1 MVAQVVRSI
10 VMPNGIVTAHADRN
24 LIFKPVNGRERIAK
38 LPRRVTVMMGC
49 LGPQGVV
56 FRLLVGD
63 ASGAVH
69 LLSLPEL
76 KLIQST
82 RLSMS
87 RVTALAL
94 HEPSGK
100 KMVIAGLDNGEIHAI
115 GDNLPDGS
123 LKLFKL
129 ETTIGLICS
138 TDEILT
144 IHSGWTRDVRHWN
157 GDAVVP
163 ARRWFEPP
171 TPPNRRKNTQLTLPT
186 AAPA

>member
-69 LLSLPEL
+69 LLSLPEM

-82 RLSMS
+82 QRTILY
-87 RVTALAL
+87 LL
-94 HEPSGK
+94 
-100 KMVIAGLDNGEIHAI
+100 MVY
-115 GDNLPDGS
+115 
-123 LKLFKL
+123 
-129 ETTIGLICS
+129 IGLF
-138 TDEILT
+138 L
-144 IHSGWTRDVRHWN
+144 
-157 GDAVVP
+157 
-163 ARRWFEPP
+163 
-171 TPPNRRKNTQLTLPT
+171 
-186 AAPA
+186 